1 MAASVFY
8 WGLDSQNTR
17 LVECG
22 VVRMGEPVSTT
33 TTLYFIPMSKLIAPS
48 SSVTSGILQDSIIT
62 VIL

>member
-1 MAASVFY
+1 MPASVFY

-33 TTLYFIPMSKLIAPS
+33 NTLYFIPMSKLIAPS
-48 SSVTSGILQDSIIT
+48 SSVTYKVLQDSILS
-62 VIL
+62 VIF